1 MIFYNDHS
9 AGSTRNVFVELIQ
22 YAILGFC
29 GFDYKCNREMKN
41 FINVKEIL
49 IIIIY
54 FRDLKK
60 ASEGTHYEINA
71 TIIGVGASGF
81 IKLERLL
88 N

>member
-1 MIFYNDHS
+1 
-9 AGSTRNVFVELIQ
+9 
-22 YAILGFC
+22 
-29 GFDYKCNREMKN
+29 MKN

-60 ASEGTHYEINA
+60 ASEGTHYEINT